1 MATYETILVDRRDNI
16 ATITFN
22 RPHKRN
28 AMNPQLHHEMVE
40 VLTELRFDKDLR
52 VLILTGAGESFSA
65 GEDLK
70 EFFYEQR
77 DRMEFERLLDKALE
91 WRVRILRAFPV
102 PTIAAINGYCFGGA
116 FSMIHWPLTGCAIS
130 MSSRATRP

>member
-1 MATYETILVDRRDNI
+1 MANYETILVERRDNI

-28 AMNPQLHHEMVE
+28 AMNPKLHEEMVE

-65 GEDLK
+65 GED
-70 EFFYEQR
+70 
-77 DRMEFERLLDKALE
+77 
-91 WRVRILRAFPV
+91 
-102 PTIAAINGYCFGGA
+102 
-116 FSMIHWPLTGCAIS
+116 
-130 MSSRATRP
+130 

>member
-1 MATYETILVDRRDNI
+1 MANYETILVERRDNI

-22 RPHKRN
+22 RPRKRN
-28 AMNPQLHHEMVE
+28 AMNPKLHHEMVE

-70 EFFYEQR
+70 EFFYGQR
-77 DRMEFERLLDKALE
+77 AAEIGFVTFSVP
-91 WRVRILRAFPV
+91 RVSLMDEVNKLAANSRKRTPWLCAPAKM
-102 PTIAAINGYCFGGA
+102 PT
-116 FSMIHWPLTGCAIS
+116 
-130 MSSRATRP
+130 ATVC